1 MDIPLYDLLDTSERR
16 GATSWLVGDC
26 DRRHVP
32 ISHALEELVFRREP
46 LCFER
51 LDRVQASAQCLDYA
65 AFRLG
70 ETAKR
75 AGEAPKE

>member
-51 LDRVQASAQCLDYA
+51 LDRV
-65 AFRLG
+65 
-70 ETAKR
+70 
-75 AGEAPKE
+75 